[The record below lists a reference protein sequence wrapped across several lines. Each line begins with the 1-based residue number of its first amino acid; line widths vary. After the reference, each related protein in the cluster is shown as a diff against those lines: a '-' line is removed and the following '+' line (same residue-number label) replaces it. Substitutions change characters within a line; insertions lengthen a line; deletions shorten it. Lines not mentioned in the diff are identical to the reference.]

1 MLGQLKKDLAVNSTK
16 KKGADL
22 LLEELVKQRVKV
34 VFGYPGGAVLPLYD
48 AIYRNSFHNI
58 LVRHEQGAV
67 HAAEGFAKATGEI
80 GVVFVTSGPGA
91 TNVITGIADA
101 KSDSVPLVIFTGQ
114 VATTVLGTDAFQE
127 AKIIEITKP
136 ITKKSLQVRTA
147 KQLPEIISEAFRLAV
162 NGRPGPVVVDLPKN
176 VMTELVSDST
186 SLPEASENSV
196 KMSETVREKIVE
208 KLQTARKPVLLI
220 GGGILSANASQ
231 EVRRFVAKHQIPVV
245 STLLGLGIM
254 PRDEELFLGMGGMHG
269 TYAANMALAEC
280 DFLLNVGSRFDD
292 RLATK
297 PAEFAPKAWI
307 AHLDIDPHEL
317 NKIITVDLAEVADAK
332 SVFQELLRIDFKE
345 KSNDQWLVQLQDWKK
360 RYPYHYQHQEGVIKP
375 QELIEE
381 VGKLTRSAAI
391 VVTDVGQHQMWAA
404 QYYPFCKPRQ
414 LITSGGLGTMG
425 FGLPAAIGA
434 KLANP
439 KTPVV
444 LFVGDGGFQMTL
456 EELAVIKQYDLDLK
470 IVLIN
475 NHALGMVRQWQDLFY
490 EKRRSQTIFEKQPDF
505 LGIAQAYEIESMKLN
520 PNNWKK
526 ALADAF
532 SQKHCVL
539 IEAPVPQ
546 LEEVTPMI
554 APGSP
559 NHEMFGIE

>member
-1 MLGQLKKDLAVNSTK
+1 M
-16 KKGADL
+16 GADL
-22 LLEELVKQRVKV
+22 LLQELVKQKVKV

-58 LVRHEQGAV
+58 LVRHEQGAI
-67 HAAEGFAKATGEI
+67 HSAEGFAKSTGEV
-80 GVVFVTSGPGA
+80 GVAFVTSGPGA
-91 TNVITGIADA
+91 TNAITGIADA
-101 KSDSVPLVIFTGQ
+101 KSDSVPLVVFTGQ
-114 VATTVLGTDAFQE
+114 VATTVLGTNAFQE

-136 ITKKSLQVRTA
+136 ITKASLQVTVA
-147 KQLPEIISEAFRLAV
+147 KQLPEVVRRAFKLAV

-176 VMTELVSDST
+176 VMTESVSDST
-186 SLPEASENSV
+186 NLSEMSENPL
-196 KMSETVREKIVE
+196 KMSTAVRQKLVE
-208 KLQTARKPVLLI
+208 KLQKSKKPILLI
-220 GGGILSANASQ
+220 GGGILSANASR
-231 EVRRFVAKHQIPVV
+231 EVRQFIEKYQIPVV
-245 STLLGLGIM
+245 STLLGLGVV
-254 PRDEELFLGMGGMHG
+254 PKNEKLFLGMGGMHG
-269 TYAANMALAEC
+269 TYAANMALSEC
-280 DFLLNVGSRFDD
+280 DFLLNIGSRFDD

-317 NKIITVDLAEVADAK
+317 NKIIKADLAEVADAK
-332 SVFQELLRIDFKE
+332 DVFQQLLKADFELGPINQWYLQLR
-345 KSNDQWLVQLQDWKK
+345 SWQKK
-360 RYPYHYQHQEGVIKP
+360 YPYHYRRQEGVIKP
-375 QELIEE
+375 QEVVEE
-381 VGKLTRSAAI
+381 VGRLTQSAAI

-404 QYYPFCKPRQ
+404 QYYPFSKPRQ

-434 KLANP
+434 KVANP
-439 KTPVV
+439 QKTVV

-470 IVLIN
+470 IILIN

-490 EKRRSQTIFEKQPDF
+490 EKRRSQTIFDKQPNF
-505 LGIAQAYEIESMKLN
+505 LGIAQAYGIENLKLN
-520 PNNWKK
+520 PNNWKE

-554 APGSP
+554 APGAP
-559 NHEMFGIE
+559 NHEMFGIK

>member
-1 MLGQLKKDLAVNSTK
+1 MLGQLKKDSAVNSIK
-16 KKGADL
+16 KMGADL
-22 LLEELVKQRVKV
+22 LLQELVKQKVKV

-58 LVRHEQGAV
+58 LVRHEQGAI
-67 HAAEGFAKATGEI
+67 HSAEGFAKSTGEV
-80 GVVFVTSGPGA
+80 GVAFVTSGPGA
-91 TNVITGIADA
+91 TNAITGIADA
-101 KSDSVPLVIFTGQ
+101 KSDSVPLVVFTGQ
-114 VATTVLGTDAFQE
+114 VATTVLGTNAFQE

-136 ITKKSLQVRTA
+136 ITKASLQVTVA
-147 KQLPEIISEAFRLAV
+147 KQLPEVVRRAFKLAV

-176 VMTELVSDST
+176 VMTESVSDST
-186 SLPEASENSV
+186 NLSEMSENPL
-196 KMSETVREKIVE
+196 KMSTAVRQKLVE
-208 KLQTARKPVLLI
+208 KLQKSKKPILLI
-220 GGGILSANASQ
+220 GGGILSANASR
-231 EVRRFVAKHQIPVV
+231 EVRQFIEKYQIPVV
-245 STLLGLGIM
+245 STLLGLGVV
-254 PRDEELFLGMGGMHG
+254 PKNEKLFLGMGGMHG
-269 TYAANMALAEC
+269 TYAANMALSEC
-280 DFLLNVGSRFDD
+280 DFLLNIGSRFDD

-317 NKIITVDLAEVADAK
+317 NKIIKADLAEVADAK
-332 SVFQELLRIDFKE
+332 DVFQQLLKADFELGPINQWYLQLR
-345 KSNDQWLVQLQDWKK
+345 SWQKK
-360 RYPYHYQHQEGVIKP
+360 YPYHYRRQEGVIKP
-375 QELIEE
+375 QEVVEE
-381 VGKLTRSAAI
+381 VGRLTQSAAI

-404 QYYPFCKPRQ
+404 QYYPFSKPRQ

-434 KLANP
+434 KVANP
-439 KTPVV
+439 QKTVV

-470 IVLIN
+470 IILIN

-490 EKRRSQTIFEKQPDF
+490 EKRRSQTIFDKQPNF
-505 LGIAQAYEIESMKLN
+505 LGIAQAYGIENLKLN
-520 PNNWKK
+520 PNNWKE

-554 APGSP
+554 APGAP
-559 NHEMFGIE
+559 NHEMFGIK

>member
-1 MLGQLKKDLAVNSTK
+1 M
-16 KKGADL
+16 GADL
-22 LLEELVKQRVKV
+22 LLEELVRQKVKV

-101 KSDSVPLVIFTGQ
+101 KSDSVPLVVFTGQ
-114 VATTVLGTDAFQE
+114 VATTVLGTDSFQE

-136 ITKKSLQVRTA
+136 ITKASLQVTTA
-147 KQLPEIISEAFRLAV
+147 KQLPEIISEAFWLAV

-176 VMTELVSDST
+176 VMTEFVSNST
-186 SLPEASENSV
+186 SLSETSENSV
-196 KMSETVREKIVE
+196 KMSETVREKLVE
-208 KLQTARKPVLLI
+208 QFQKARKPVLLI

-231 EVRRFVAKHQIPVV
+231 EVRRFVAKYQVPVV
-245 STLLGLGIM
+245 STLLGLGII

-345 KSNDQWLVQLQDWKK
+345 KSNDQWHVQLQDWKK

>member
-1 MLGQLKKDLAVNSTK
+1 MLGQLKKDAKVNSTK
-16 KKGADL
+16 KMGADL
-22 LLEELVKQRVKV
+22 LLEELVRQKVKV

-101 KSDSVPLVIFTGQ
+101 KSDSVPLVVFTGQ

-136 ITKKSLQVRTA
+136 ITKASLQVTTA
-147 KQLPEIISEAFRLAV
+147 KQLPKIISEAFRLAV

-176 VMTELVSDST
+176 VMTEFVSNST
-186 SLPEASENSV
+186 SLSETSENSV
-196 KMSETVREKIVE
+196 KMSETVREKLVE
-208 KLQTARKPVLLI
+208 QFQKARKPVLLI
-220 GGGILSANASQ
+220 GGGVLSANASQ
-231 EVRRFVAKHQIPVV
+231 EVRRFVAKYQVPVV
-245 STLLGLGIM
+245 STLLGLGII

-332 SVFQELLRIDFKE
+332 LVFQELLRIDFKAS
-345 KSNDQWLVQLQDWKK
+345 SNDQWYVQLQEWKK

-546 LEEVTPMI
+546 LEEVNPMI

>member
-1 MLGQLKKDLAVNSTK
+1 MLGQLKKDAKVNSTK
-16 KKGADL
+16 KMGADL
-22 LLEELVKQRVKV
+22 LLEELVRQKVKV

-186 SLPEASENSV
+186 SLSETSENSV
-196 KMSETVREKIVE
+196 KMSETVREKLVE
-208 KLQTARKPVLLI
+208 QFQKARKPVLLI

-231 EVRRFVAKHQIPVV
+231 EVRRFVAKYQVPVV
-245 STLLGLGIM
+245 STLLGLGII

-297 PAEFAPKAWI
+297 PVEFAPKAWI

-332 SVFQELLRIDFKE
+332 SVFQELLRIDFKAS
-345 KSNDQWLVQLQDWKK
+345 SNDQWYTQLQEWKK

>member
-1 MLGQLKKDLAVNSTK
+1 MLGQLKKDSAVNSTK
-16 KKGADL
+16 KMGADL
-22 LLEELVKQRVKV
+22 LLQELVKQKVKV

-58 LVRHEQGAV
+58 LVRHEQGAI
-67 HAAEGFAKATGEI
+67 HSAEGFAKSTGEV
-80 GVVFVTSGPGA
+80 GVAFVTSGPGA
-91 TNVITGIADA
+91 TNAITGIADA
-101 KSDSVPLVIFTGQ
+101 KSDSVPLVVFTGQ
-114 VATTVLGTDAFQE
+114 VATTVLGTNAFQE

-136 ITKKSLQVRTA
+136 ITKASLQVTVA
-147 KQLPEIISEAFRLAV
+147 KQLPEVVRRAFKLAV

-176 VMTELVSDST
+176 VMTESVSDST
-186 SLPEASENSV
+186 NLSEMSENPL
-196 KMSETVREKIVE
+196 KMSTAVRQKLVE
-208 KLQTARKPVLLI
+208 KLQKSKKPILLI
-220 GGGILSANASQ
+220 GGGILSANASR
-231 EVRRFVAKHQIPVV
+231 EVRQFIEKYQIPVV
-245 STLLGLGIM
+245 STLLGLGVV
-254 PRDEELFLGMGGMHG
+254 PKNEKLFLGMGGMHG
-269 TYAANMALAEC
+269 TYAANMALSEC
-280 DFLLNVGSRFDD
+280 DFLLNIGSRFDD

-317 NKIITVDLAEVADAK
+317 NKIIKADLAEVADAK
-332 SVFQELLRIDFKE
+332 DVFQQLLKADFELGPINQWYLQLR
-345 KSNDQWLVQLQDWKK
+345 SWQKK
-360 RYPYHYQHQEGVIKP
+360 YPYHYRRQEGVIKP
-375 QELIEE
+375 QEVVEE
-381 VGKLTRSAAI
+381 VGRLTQSAAI

-404 QYYPFCKPRQ
+404 QYYPFSKPRQ

-434 KLANP
+434 KVANP
-439 KTPVV
+439 QKTVV

-470 IVLIN
+470 IILIN

-490 EKRRSQTIFEKQPDF
+490 EKRRSQTIFDKQPNF
-505 LGIAQAYEIESMKLN
+505 LGIAQAYGIENLKLN
-520 PNNWKK
+520 PNNWKE

-554 APGSP
+554 APGAP
-559 NHEMFGIE
+559 NHEMFGIK

>member
-1 MLGQLKKDLAVNSTK
+1 MLGQLKKDSAVNSTK
-16 KKGADL
+16 KMGADL
-22 LLEELVKQRVKV
+22 LLQELVKQKVKV

-58 LVRHEQGAV
+58 LVRHEQGAI
-67 HAAEGFAKATGEI
+67 HSAEGFAKSTGEV
-80 GVVFVTSGPGA
+80 GVAFVTSGPGA
-91 TNVITGIADA
+91 TNAITGIADA
-101 KSDSVPLVIFTGQ
+101 KSDSVPLVVFTGQ
-114 VATTVLGTDAFQE
+114 VATTVLGTNAFQE

-136 ITKKSLQVRTA
+136 ITKASLQVTVA
-147 KQLPEIISEAFRLAV
+147 KQLPEAVRRAFKLAV

-176 VMTELVSDST
+176 VMTESVSDST
-186 SLPEASENSV
+186 NLSEMSENPL
-196 KMSETVREKIVE
+196 KMSAAVRQKLVE
-208 KLQTARKPVLLI
+208 KLQKSKKPILLI
-220 GGGILSANASQ
+220 GGGILSANASR
-231 EVRRFVAKHQIPVV
+231 EVRQFIEKYQIPVV
-245 STLLGLGIM
+245 STLLGLGVV
-254 PRDEELFLGMGGMHG
+254 PKNEKLFLGMGGMHG
-269 TYAANMALAEC
+269 TYAANMALSEC
-280 DFLLNVGSRFDD
+280 DFLLNIGSRFDD

-317 NKIITVDLAEVADAK
+317 NKIIKADLAEVADAK
-332 SVFQELLRIDFKE
+332 DVFQQLLKADFELGPINQWYLQLR
-345 KSNDQWLVQLQDWKK
+345 SWQKK
-360 RYPYHYQHQEGVIKP
+360 YPYHYRRQEGVIKP
-375 QELIEE
+375 QEVVEE
-381 VGKLTRSAAI
+381 VGRLTQSAAI

-404 QYYPFCKPRQ
+404 QYYPFSKPRQ

-439 KTPVV
+439 QKTVV

-470 IVLIN
+470 IILIN

-490 EKRRSQTIFEKQPDF
+490 EKRRSQTIFDKQPNF
-505 LGIAQAYEIESMKLN
+505 LGIAQAYGIENLKLN
-520 PNNWKK
+520 PNNWKE

-554 APGSP
+554 APGAP
-559 NHEMFGIE
+559 NHEMFGIK

>member
-1 MLGQLKKDLAVNSTK
+1 MLGQLKKDSAVNSTK
-16 KKGADL
+16 KMGADL
-22 LLEELVKQRVKV
+22 LLQELVKQKVKV

-58 LVRHEQGAV
+58 LVRHEQGAI
-67 HAAEGFAKATGEI
+67 HSAEGFAKSTGEV
-80 GVVFVTSGPGA
+80 GVAFVTSGPGA
-91 TNVITGIADA
+91 TNAITGIADA
-101 KSDSVPLVIFTGQ
+101 KSDSVPLVVFTGQ
-114 VATTVLGTDAFQE
+114 VATTVLGTNAFQE

-136 ITKKSLQVRTA
+136 ITKASLQVTVA
-147 KQLPEIISEAFRLAV
+147 KQLPEAVRRAFKLAV

-176 VMTELVSDST
+176 VMTESVSDST
-186 SLPEASENSV
+186 NLSEMSENPL
-196 KMSETVREKIVE
+196 KMSAAVRQKLVE
-208 KLQTARKPVLLI
+208 KLQKSKKPILLI
-220 GGGILSANASQ
+220 GGGILSANASR
-231 EVRRFVAKHQIPVV
+231 EVRQFVEKYQIPVV
-245 STLLGLGIM
+245 STLLGLGVV
-254 PRDEELFLGMGGMHG
+254 PKNEKLFLGMGGMHG
-269 TYAANMALAEC
+269 TYAANMALSEC
-280 DFLLNVGSRFDD
+280 DFLLNIGSRFDD

-317 NKIITVDLAEVADAK
+317 NKIIKADLAEVADAK
-332 SVFQELLRIDFKE
+332 DVFQQLLKADFELGPINQWYLQLR
-345 KSNDQWLVQLQDWKK
+345 SWQKK
-360 RYPYHYQHQEGVIKP
+360 YPYHYRRQEGVIKP
-375 QELIEE
+375 QEVVEE
-381 VGKLTRSAAI
+381 VGRLTQSAAI

-404 QYYPFCKPRQ
+404 QYYPFSKPRQ

-439 KTPVV
+439 QKTVV

-470 IVLIN
+470 IILIN

-490 EKRRSQTIFEKQPDF
+490 EKRRSQTIFDKQPNF
-505 LGIAQAYEIESMKLN
+505 LGIAQAYGIENLKLN
-520 PNNWKK
+520 PNNWKE

-554 APGSP
+554 APGAP
-559 NHEMFGIE
+559 NHEMFGIK

>member
-1 MLGQLKKDLAVNSTK
+1 M
-16 KKGADL
+16 GADL
-22 LLEELVKQRVKV
+22 LLEELVRQKVKV

-101 KSDSVPLVIFTGQ
+101 KSDSVPLVVFTGQ

-136 ITKKSLQVRTA
+136 ITKTSLQVTTA

-176 VMTELVSDST
+176 VMTEFVSNST
-186 SLPEASENSV
+186 SLSETSENSV
-196 KMSETVREKIVE
+196 KMSETVREKLVE
-208 KLQTARKPVLLI
+208 QFQKARKPVLLI

-231 EVRRFVAKHQIPVV
+231 EVRRFVAKYQVPVV
-245 STLLGLGIM
+245 STLLGLGII
-254 PRDEELFLGMGGMHG
+254 PRDEKLFLGMGGMHG

-332 SVFQELLRIDFKE
+332 SVFQELLRIDFKAI
-345 KSNDQWLVQLQDWKK
+345 SNDQWYVQLQGWKK

-381 VGKLTRSAAI
+381 VGKLTRSAAV

-425 FGLPAAIGA
+425 FGLPAAMGA

-490 EKRRSQTIFEKQPDF
+490 EKRRSKTIFEKQPDF

-520 PNNWKK
+520 PNNWKE

>member
-67 HAAEGFAKATGEI
+67 HAAEGFAKSTGEI

-91 TNVITGIADA
+91 TNAITGIADA
-101 KSDSVPLVIFTGQ
+101 KSDSVPLVVFTGQ

-136 ITKKSLQVRTA
+136 ITKASLQVTTA

-176 VMTELVSDST
+176 VMTEFVSNST
-186 SLPEASENSV
+186 SLSETSENSV

-490 EKRRSQTIFEKQPDF
+490 EKRRSQTIFEKQPNF

-520 PNNWKK
+520 PNNWKE

>member
-1 MLGQLKKDLAVNSTK
+1 M
-16 KKGADL
+16 GADL
-22 LLEELVKQRVKV
+22 LLEELVRQKVKV

-186 SLPEASENSV
+186 SLSETSENSV
-196 KMSETVREKIVE
+196 KMSETVREKLVE
-208 KLQTARKPVLLI
+208 QFQKARKPVLLI

-231 EVRRFVAKHQIPVV
+231 EVRRFVAKYQVPVV
-245 STLLGLGIM
+245 STLLGLGII

-332 SVFQELLRIDFKE
+332 SVFQELLRIDFKAS
-345 KSNDQWLVQLQDWKK
+345 SNDQWYVQLQEWKK

-520 PNNWKK
+520 PNNWKE

>member
-1 MLGQLKKDLAVNSTK
+1 M
-16 KKGADL
+16 GADL
-22 LLEELVKQRVKV
+22 LLEELVRQKVKV

-101 KSDSVPLVIFTGQ
+101 KSDSVPLVVFTGQ

-136 ITKKSLQVRTA
+136 ITKASLQVTTA

-176 VMTELVSDST
+176 VMTEFVSNST
-186 SLPEASENSV
+186 SLSETSENSV
-196 KMSETVREKIVE
+196 KMSETVREKLVE
-208 KLQTARKPVLLI
+208 QFQKARKPVLLI

-231 EVRRFVAKHQIPVV
+231 EVRRFVAKYQVPVV
-245 STLLGLGIM
+245 STLLGLGII

-332 SVFQELLRIDFKE
+332 SVFQELLRIDFKAS
-345 KSNDQWLVQLQDWKK
+345 SNNQWYVQLQEWKK

-404 QYYPFCKPRQ
+404 QYYPFCMPRQ

-520 PNNWKK
+520 PNNWKE

>member
-1 MLGQLKKDLAVNSTK
+1 MLGQLKKDVKVNSTK
-16 KKGADL
+16 KMGADL
-22 LLEELVKQRVKV
+22 LLEELVRQKVKV

-101 KSDSVPLVIFTGQ
+101 KSDSVPLVVFTGQ

-136 ITKKSLQVRTA
+136 ITKASLQVTTA

-176 VMTELVSDST
+176 VMTEFVSNST
-186 SLPEASENSV
+186 SLSETSENSV
-196 KMSETVREKIVE
+196 KMSETVREKLVE
-208 KLQTARKPVLLI
+208 QFQKARKPVLLI

-231 EVRRFVAKHQIPVV
+231 EVRRFVAKYQVPVV
-245 STLLGLGIM
+245 STLLGLGII

-332 SVFQELLRIDFKE
+332 SVFQELLRIDFKAS
-345 KSNDQWLVQLQDWKK
+345 SNNQWYVQLQEWKK

-404 QYYPFCKPRQ
+404 QYYPFCMPRQ

-520 PNNWKK
+520 PNNWKE

>member
-1 MLGQLKKDLAVNSTK
+1 MLGQLKKDAKVNSTK
-16 KKGADL
+16 KMGADL
-22 LLEELVKQRVKV
+22 LLEELVRQKVKV

-186 SLPEASENSV
+186 SLSETSENSV
-196 KMSETVREKIVE
+196 KMSETVREKLVE
-208 KLQTARKPVLLI
+208 QFQKARKPVLLI

-231 EVRRFVAKHQIPVV
+231 EVRRFVAKYQVPVV
-245 STLLGLGIM
+245 STLLGLGII

-332 SVFQELLRIDFKE
+332 SVFQELLRIDFKAS
-345 KSNDQWLVQLQDWKK
+345 SNDQWYVQLQEWKK

-520 PNNWKK
+520 PNNWKE

>member
-1 MLGQLKKDLAVNSTK
+1 MLGQLKKDVKVNSTK
-16 KKGADL
+16 KMGADL
-22 LLEELVKQRVKV
+22 LLEELVRQKVKV

-101 KSDSVPLVIFTGQ
+101 KSDSVPLVVFTGQ

-136 ITKKSLQVRTA
+136 ITKASLQVTTA
-147 KQLPEIISEAFRLAV
+147 KQIPEIISEAFRLAV

-176 VMTELVSDST
+176 VMTEFVSNST
-186 SLPEASENSV
+186 SLSETSDNSV
-196 KMSETVREKIVE
+196 KMSETVREKLVE
-208 KLQTARKPVLLI
+208 QFQKARKPVLLI

-231 EVRRFVAKHQIPVV
+231 EVRRFVAKYQVPVV
-245 STLLGLGIM
+245 STLLGLGII

-297 PAEFAPKAWI
+297 PVEFAPKAWI

-332 SVFQELLRIDFKE
+332 SVFQELLRIDFKAS
-345 KSNDQWLVQLQDWKK
+345 SNDQWYTQLQEWKK

-475 NHALGMVRQWQDLFY
+475 NYALGMVRQWQDLFY

>member
-1 MLGQLKKDLAVNSTK
+1 M
-16 KKGADL
+16 GADL
-22 LLEELVKQRVKV
+22 LLEELVRQKVKV

-186 SLPEASENSV
+186 SLSETSENSV
-196 KMSETVREKIVE
+196 KMSETVREKLVE
-208 KLQTARKPVLLI
+208 QFQKARKPVLLI

-231 EVRRFVAKHQIPVV
+231 EVRRFVAKYQVPVV
-245 STLLGLGIM
+245 STLLGLGII

-332 SVFQELLRIDFKE
+332 SVFQELLRIDFKAS
-345 KSNDQWLVQLQDWKK
+345 SNDQWYVQLQEWKK

-490 EKRRSQTIFEKQPDF
+490 EKRRSQTIFEKQPNF

-520 PNNWKK
+520 PNNWKE

>member
-1 MLGQLKKDLAVNSTK
+1 MLGQLKKDSAVNSIK
-16 KKGADL
+16 KMGADL
-22 LLEELVKQRVKV
+22 LLQELVKQKVKV

-58 LVRHEQGAV
+58 LVRHEQGAI
-67 HAAEGFAKATGEI
+67 HSAEGFAKSTGEV
-80 GVVFVTSGPGA
+80 GVAFVTSGPGA
-91 TNVITGIADA
+91 TNAITGIADA
-101 KSDSVPLVIFTGQ
+101 KSDSVPLVVFTGQ
-114 VATTVLGTDAFQE
+114 VATTVLGTNAFQE

-136 ITKKSLQVRTA
+136 ITKASLQVTVA
-147 KQLPEIISEAFRLAV
+147 KQLPEVVRRAFKLAV

-176 VMTELVSDST
+176 VMTESVSDST
-186 SLPEASENSV
+186 NLSEMSENPL
-196 KMSETVREKIVE
+196 KMSTAVRQKLVE
-208 KLQTARKPVLLI
+208 KLQKSKKPILLI
-220 GGGILSANASQ
+220 GGGILSANASR
-231 EVRRFVAKHQIPVV
+231 EVRQFIEKYQIPVV
-245 STLLGLGIM
+245 STLLGLGVV
-254 PRDEELFLGMGGMHG
+254 PKNEKLFLGMGGMHG
-269 TYAANMALAEC
+269 TYAANMALSEC
-280 DFLLNVGSRFDD
+280 DFLLNIGSRFDD

-317 NKIITVDLAEVADAK
+317 NKIIKADLAEVADAK
-332 SVFQELLRIDFKE
+332 DVFQQLLKADFELGPINQWYLQLR
-345 KSNDQWLVQLQDWKK
+345 SWQKK
-360 RYPYHYQHQEGVIKP
+360 YPYHYRRQEGVIKP
-375 QELIEE
+375 QEVVEE
-381 VGKLTRSAAI
+381 VGRLTQSAAI

-404 QYYPFCKPRQ
+404 QYYPFSKPRQ

-439 KTPVV
+439 QKTVV

-470 IVLIN
+470 IILIN

-490 EKRRSQTIFEKQPDF
+490 EKRRSQTIFDKQPNF
-505 LGIAQAYEIESMKLN
+505 LGIAQAYGIENLKLN
-520 PNNWKK
+520 PNNWKE

-554 APGSP
+554 APGAP
-559 NHEMFGIE
+559 NHEMFGIK

>member
-1 MLGQLKKDLAVNSTK
+1 MLGQLKKDAKVNSTK
-16 KKGADL
+16 KMGADL
-22 LLEELVKQRVKV
+22 LLEELVRQKVKV

-101 KSDSVPLVIFTGQ
+101 KSDSVPLVVFTGQ

-136 ITKKSLQVRTA
+136 ITKASLQVTTA

-176 VMTELVSDST
+176 VMTEFVSNST
-186 SLPEASENSV
+186 SLSETSENSV
-196 KMSETVREKIVE
+196 KMSETVREKLVE
-208 KLQTARKPVLLI
+208 QFQKARKPVLLI

-231 EVRRFVAKHQIPVV
+231 EVRRFVAKYQVPVV
-245 STLLGLGIM
+245 STLLGLGII

-332 SVFQELLRIDFKE
+332 SVFQELLRIDFKAS
-345 KSNDQWLVQLQDWKK
+345 SNDQWYAQLQEWKK

>member
-1 MLGQLKKDLAVNSTK
+1 M
-16 KKGADL
+16 GADL
-22 LLEELVKQRVKV
+22 LLQELVKQKVKV

-58 LVRHEQGAV
+58 LVRHEQGAI
-67 HAAEGFAKATGEI
+67 HSAEGFAKSTGEV
-80 GVVFVTSGPGA
+80 GVAFVTSGPGA
-91 TNVITGIADA
+91 TNAITGIADA
-101 KSDSVPLVIFTGQ
+101 KSDSVPLVVFTGQ
-114 VATTVLGTDAFQE
+114 VATTVLGTNAFQE

-136 ITKKSLQVRTA
+136 ITKASLQVTVA
-147 KQLPEIISEAFRLAV
+147 KQLPEAVRRAFKLAV

-176 VMTELVSDST
+176 VMTESVSDST
-186 SLPEASENSV
+186 NLSEMSENPL
-196 KMSETVREKIVE
+196 KMSAAVRQKLVE
-208 KLQTARKPVLLI
+208 KLQKSKKPILLI
-220 GGGILSANASQ
+220 GGGILSANASR
-231 EVRRFVAKHQIPVV
+231 EVRQFVEKYQIPVV
-245 STLLGLGIM
+245 STLLGLGVV
-254 PRDEELFLGMGGMHG
+254 PKNEKLFLGMGGMHG
-269 TYAANMALAEC
+269 TYAANMALSEC
-280 DFLLNVGSRFDD
+280 DFLLNIGSRFDD

-317 NKIITVDLAEVADAK
+317 NKIIKADLAEVADAK
-332 SVFQELLRIDFKE
+332 DVFQQLLKADFELGPINQWYLQLR
-345 KSNDQWLVQLQDWKK
+345 SWQKK
-360 RYPYHYQHQEGVIKP
+360 YPYHYRRQEGVIKP
-375 QELIEE
+375 QEVVEE
-381 VGKLTRSAAI
+381 VGRLTQSAAI

-404 QYYPFCKPRQ
+404 QYYPFSKPRQ

-439 KTPVV
+439 QKTVV

-470 IVLIN
+470 IILIN

-490 EKRRSQTIFEKQPDF
+490 EKRRSQTIFDKQPNF
-505 LGIAQAYEIESMKLN
+505 LGIAQAYGIENLKLN
-520 PNNWKK
+520 PNNWKE

-554 APGSP
+554 APGAP
-559 NHEMFGIE
+559 NHEMFGIK